1 MGRGGKVGRGGGRAR
16 RDHESGVEVMA
27 QRAPSRA
34 RAALP
39 WIVPAAAV
47 IAWQARGH
55 APPGTMQLPSPLQIA
70 RAGLRL
76 AATGELAHHGWVSL
90 ERALLGL
97 AVGGGV
103 GLVFGLV
110 NGYWSL
116 AEEVLDTSIQM
127 LRNVPHLALVPLLIL
142 WLGLGEAPKVLLV
155 ALGVLFPVYVN
166 TYHGVRSVDPA
177 LLEMGRLYGLRPLAL
192 FRQIVLPSALPS
204 ILVGLRF
211 ALGVMWLSLIVAE
224 TVAADAGIG
233 YLALNAREFMQTDV
247 VILSIL
253 LYASLGKLAD
263 LVARALER
271 RCLAWM
277 PPSTNQQVP
286 AS

>member
-1 MGRGGKVGRGGGRAR
+1 MEGNVARRAR
-16 RDHESGVEVMA
+16 
-27 QRAPSRA
+27 PF
-34 RAALP
+34 LP
-39 WIVPAAAV
+39 WIVPAVVV
-47 IAWQARGH
+47 IAWQVRGH
-55 APPGTMQLPSPLQIA
+55 AAAGTTQLPSPLQIV
-70 RAGLRL
+70 RTGLRL
-76 AATGELAHHGWVSL
+76 AASGELAHHGWVSL

-97 AVGGGV
+97 AIGGGI
-103 GLVFGLV
+103 GLIFGLV

-116 AEEVLDTSIQM
+116 AEEMLDTSIQM

-166 TYHGVRSVDPA
+166 TYHGVRSVDPG
-177 LLEMGRLYGLRPLAL
+177 LLEMGRLYGLGPLAL

-224 TVAADAGIG
+224 TVATDAGIG
-233 YLALNAREFMQTDV
+233 YLAMNAREFMQTDV
-247 VILSIL
+247 VVLSIL
-253 LYASLGKLAD
+253 LYAGLGKLAD

-277 PPSTNQQVP
+277 PPVTNQQVP